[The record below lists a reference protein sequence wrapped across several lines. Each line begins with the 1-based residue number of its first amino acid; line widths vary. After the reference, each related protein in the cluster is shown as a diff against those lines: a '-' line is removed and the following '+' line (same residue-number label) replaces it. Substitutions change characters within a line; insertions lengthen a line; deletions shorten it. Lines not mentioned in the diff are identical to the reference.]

1 MQMNKKVETQG
12 KVFLGGLPP
21 DITETDIRKSLCRF
35 GKVNQVTIICDQ
47 ETKKC
52 RGFGFIC
59 FEREHSIRK
68 LCAKRFVNINRK
80 WVECERAVPR
90 FTNQRRNPAQGFLYG
105 SGNQSSRRSG
115 GYGPLPRYQAGWNSP
130 PQPHSMQGQGY
141 SNYQDYNIMGANS
154 SSSRLTPHGSG
165 NQDSKRSGGYGPLPR
180 YQAGWNSPPQPHSMK
195 EYGNYQDYNVVDANS
210 SPACSTPYSAMQTS
224 TQYAAQLSYGTVG
237 YGNALPP
244 DNGNYSQPSTSSYSR
259 IPFPNDSVEDDED
272 LVEDEEDFRFPSYDE
287 ELFADSE
294 EESYDEDLSE
304 FKRRKRSVYN
314 YLTYLEMFNLDMQPY
329 FQEEH
334 GDYVQRIIEN
344 NKFFEEVLKN
354 RERIANWS
362 HGGNQYPQDFEA
374 KRPYILERNDVEC
387 KRTESRASNQRR
399 NTAEGNGSDNQNSMS
414 LGVSPNYQ
422 AGWNYPPQTFGMQ
435 GQGYD
440 NYRDYNAMGAN
451 SSSSRSRHHGSGN
464 QNSKRSGGYG
474 SPPGYQAG
482 LNQLQHHYNMQGP
495 NYQVPA
501 AKRNHR
507 YVPYRL

>member
-1 MQMNKKVETQG
+1 
-12 KVFLGGLPP
+12 
-21 DITETDIRKSLCRF
+21 
-35 GKVNQVTIICDQ
+35 
-47 ETKKC
+47 
-52 RGFGFIC
+52 
-59 FEREHSIRK
+59 
-68 LCAKRFVNINRK
+68 
-80 WVECERAVPR
+80 
-90 FTNQRRNPAQGFLYG
+90 
-105 SGNQSSRRSG
+105 
-115 GYGPLPRYQAGWNSP
+115 
-130 PQPHSMQGQGY
+130 
-141 SNYQDYNIMGANS
+141 
-154 SSSRLTPHGSG
+154 
-165 NQDSKRSGGYGPLPR
+165 
-180 YQAGWNSPPQPHSMK
+180 MK
-195 EYGNYQDYNVVDANS
+195 
-210 SPACSTPYSAMQTS
+210 T
-224 TQYAAQLSYGTVG
+224 
-237 YGNALPP
+237 
-244 DNGNYSQPSTSSYSR
+244 
-259 IPFPNDSVEDDED
+259 
-272 LVEDEEDFRFPSYDE
+272 
-287 ELFADSE
+287 
-294 EESYDEDLSE
+294 
-304 FKRRKRSVYN
+304 
-314 YLTYLEMFNLDMQPY
+314 
-329 FQEEH
+329 
-334 GDYVQRIIEN
+334 
-344 NKFFEEVLKN
+344 FFSD